1 MRTSPFKYRD
11 KTKDNKITVVKQ
23 VIQENQE
30 KQKNQINK

>member
-23 VIQENQE
+23 EIQENQE
-30 KQKNQINK
+30 KQ